1 MKNKKLYLFDI
12 DGTLI
17 LGNKPID
24 GAEKVIKEIREKGK
38 KLMLFTNNSS
48 RTRAEYVEKF
58 KKMNI
63 DILEEEIVTAGYML
77 GEYLIEKKNNPSIFL
92 VGTKSL
98 KKLLEDMGIK
108 VIE

>member
-77 GEYLIEKKNNPSIFL
+77 GEYLIEKRISHQYFW
-92 VGTKSL
+92 
-98 KKLLEDMGIK
+98 
-108 VIE
+108 